1 MPSNLSPG
9 GIKFEFKIIEINKKC
24 FSLKIT
30 GNNRNNRNSKS
41 IRNKTC
47 GHTRQSA
54 FYTCILLT
62 QSEYGALSNQIHNQ
76 WYIYIQLIPQY
87 CIRQINFVLELFK
100 HGHYFRFKL
109 LPSLRWKRI
118 TIHFNTTTMFS
129 AV

>member
-24 FSLKIT
+24 FSFKIT

-47 GHTRQSA
+47 GRTRQSA

-62 QSEYGALSNQIHNQ
+62 QSEYGAFIIQSNSQSMIH
-76 WYIYIQLIPQY
+76 IY
-87 CIRQINFVLELFK
+87 
-100 HGHYFRFKL
+100 
-109 LPSLRWKRI
+109 
-118 TIHFNTTTMFS
+118 TINTT
-129 AV
+129 VLH